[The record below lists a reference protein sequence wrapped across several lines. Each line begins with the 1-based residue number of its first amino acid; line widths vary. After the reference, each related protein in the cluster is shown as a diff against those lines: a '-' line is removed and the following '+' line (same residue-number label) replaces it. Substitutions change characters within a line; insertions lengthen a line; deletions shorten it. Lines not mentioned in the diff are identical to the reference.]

1 MIRRLANHQTRLF
14 WGGKV
19 TPGGHE
25 TAGGSGGEVDEWQ
38 ALLGE
43 LSPVLAFTGF

>member
-1 MIRRLANHQTRLF
+1 MRQR
-14 WGGKV
+14 GGL
-19 TPGGHE
+19 
-25 TAGGSGGEVDEWQ
+25 GGEVDEWQ